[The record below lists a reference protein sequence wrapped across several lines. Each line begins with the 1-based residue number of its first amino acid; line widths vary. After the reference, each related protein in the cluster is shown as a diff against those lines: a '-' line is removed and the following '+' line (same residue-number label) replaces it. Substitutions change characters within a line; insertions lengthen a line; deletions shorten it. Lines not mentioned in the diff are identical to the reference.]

1 MAMEFN
7 GLTKEMT
14 KDDIRDVAILVTEHL
29 LDYSPDLLHPDVAE
43 VRDEY
48 TPATFDLQD
57 TIAEALTEILAGRT
71 ILKIKS

>member
-1 MAMEFN
+1 MEFS
-7 GLTKEMT
+7 GMTKEMT

-57 TIAEALTEILAGRT
+57 TITEALTEILAGRT
-71 ILKIKS
+71 MLKIKS

>member
-1 MAMEFN
+1 M
-7 GLTKEMT
+7 TKEMT

-29 LDYSPDLLHPDVAE
+29 LDYAPDLLHPDVAE

-57 TIAEALTEILAGRT
+57 TITEALTEILKGRT